1 MTDPNRRWLF
11 YDSFSKTQSNPVS
24 TEDAQLAILKMSEK
38 DTERFFIWTAG
49 WEKWQPLKAY
59 LSSKQK
65 IFFSSLQAAMEQHMP
80 ESTYS
85 NSKTITKTMKA
96 KEREVLEMKPA
107 DKHVQDE
114 VTKSSFN
121 TAITKTSNYSRIS
134 LDEADIED
142 DSAKSGR
149 FDGDELTLSR
159 MIQKPKINFK
169 SLNAKNLRER
179 PDRHEL
185 KIEVLLI
192 SSKGKTFR
200 STSQNI
206 SLTGSLLENN
216 IPFEYSGSLFDAV
229 VINTL
234 TTDRKF
240 ERVTLKAKTVGE
252 GLTQRIQFVNMTA
265 ENKKSLQSL
274 LEHYLNA
281 KENQKKQVA

>member
-80 ESTYS
+80 DTYS
-85 NSKTITKTMKA
+85 NSKTITKTIKA

-107 DKHVQDE
+107 DKRIE
-114 VTKSSFN
+114 EEITKSSFN
-121 TAITKTSNYSRIS
+121 TSITKTSNYSRIS
-134 LDEADIED
+134 LDETELED
-142 DSAKSGR
+142 TSKSSGR

-192 SSKGKTFR
+192 SAKGKTFR

-206 SLTGSLLENN
+206 SLSGSLLENN

-240 ERVTLKAKTVGE
+240 ERITLKAKTVGE
-252 GLTQRIQFVNMTA
+252 GLTQRIQFVNMTN
-265 ENKKSLQSL
+265 ENKKALQNL
-274 LEHYLNA
+274 LEHYLNT
-281 KENQKKQVA
+281 KENQKKKGA